1 MKPAVAVGAGVLALV
16 STSTTTKGAKVMA
29 MAALSFIYCA
39 GRASGWMAK
48 EKVARG
54 KGELRVHYV
63 GPPGSRFG
71 DSALGLELRPD

>member
-29 MAALSFIYCA
+29 MAAFIYCA